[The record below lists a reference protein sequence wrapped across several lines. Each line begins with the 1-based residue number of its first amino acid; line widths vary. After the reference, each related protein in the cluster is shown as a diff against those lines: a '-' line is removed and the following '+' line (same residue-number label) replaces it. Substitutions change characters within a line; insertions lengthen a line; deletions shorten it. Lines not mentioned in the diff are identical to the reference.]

1 MSTRAMIRTRGFWL
15 LCSLAAACDFG
26 PGAREAIADDEI
38 VYPEVAGNVPMLEH
52 PERPVVS
59 YTLRAKLEPVA
70 HTVHGEGTLRWT
82 NTSTKPV
89 SELWFHLYLNGFKN
103 QSSVFMRA
111 PVGGFRGNTTPHEW
125 GTIDVARLSL
135 ALSCSAPTMSGVAC
149 FGTGRERGCFPLRSP
164 RSPGLSRSVRAC
176 ALSGSYRERSLRT
189 CDIGPRL
196 PVCAPFAGPRRRCV
210 TR

>member
-1 MSTRAMIRTRGFWL
+1 MRAMSSRGKL
-15 LCSLAAACDFG
+15 LAFGIALGCAFG
-26 PGAREAIADDEI
+26 PAAPDASADADGH
-38 VYPEVAGNVPMLEH
+38 VPEVATGVTMLEH
-52 PERPVVS
+52 PERPVVG

-111 PVGGFRGNTTPHEW
+111 PVGGFRGSTIPHEW

-135 ALSCSAPTMSGVAC
+135 ADGAQSNALMFVDGLEAADGGERRSTVTASLVMPGTFAAPAA
-149 FGTGRERGCFPLRSP
+149 FGPWTQTEFL
-164 RSPGLSRSVRAC
+164 
-176 ALSGSYRERSLRT
+176 ALSGMYGLVAE
-189 CDIGPRL
+189 P
-196 PVCAPFAGPRRRCV
+196 CAPKATV
-210 TR
+210 LVQAT